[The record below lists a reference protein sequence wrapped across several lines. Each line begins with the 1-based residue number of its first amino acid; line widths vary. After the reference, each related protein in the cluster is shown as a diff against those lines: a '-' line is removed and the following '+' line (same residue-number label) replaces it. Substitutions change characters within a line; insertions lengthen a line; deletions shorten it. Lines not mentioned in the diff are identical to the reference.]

1 MRKVPMPVA
10 GTATDEPSK
19 LTGQSS
25 PEKRDVW
32 TMCARNNK
40 GKSKKMRVLDSL
52 RGGDPQVQAPRIK

>member
-25 PEKRDVW
+25 PEKRGCVNDV
-32 TMCARNNK
+32 C
-40 GKSKKMRVLDSL
+40 SK
-52 RGGDPQVQAPRIK
+52 